1 MSSFLHVVKINY
13 NLAKFGLNCL
23 GLRGFHGAEDIT
35 PSTLTYLTGA
45 SELCAGY
52 DDVLSSGAQTDDA

>member
-45 SELCAGY
+45 SELLAAY
-52 DDVLSSGAQTDDA
+52 HDVPGSVTLTDDA

>member
-45 SELCAGY
+45 SEFWRFTRKFRAGA
-52 DDVLSSGAQTDDA
+52 LADDA